1 MSPITKK
8 SQESCSQ
15 DSEPSLSDVEEAI
28 RMYTYRMKRKRRL
41 KQQSGTIKE
50 LQGILRRTESELKS
64 VKKEN
69 EELKVK
75 NKMIE
80 DIQHES
86 KEEMEKVYDHFT
98 KSLSIFRIFRDN
110 EKVREM
116 QISRGNK
123 SSPFFSSRAIAKTK
137 IS

>member
-1 MSPITKK
+1 MKK
-8 SQESCSQ
+8 RKVNQESGSPSDSQ
-15 DSEPSLSDVEEAI
+15 DLESSLSDVSEAI
-28 RMYTYRMKRKRRL
+28 EMCDTYMKRICM
-41 KQQSGTIKE
+41 QSMERERKLEEQSAMINE
-50 LQGILRRTESELKS
+50 LQGELDS
-64 VKKEN
+64 LKKEN
-69 EELKVK
+69 EELKAK

-116 QISRGNK
+116 EISRGNK
-123 SSPFFSSRAIAKTK
+123 S
-137 IS
+137 

>member
-8 SQESCSQ
+8 SQEPGSESCSQ

-69 EELKVK
+69 EKLKER
-75 NKMIE
+75 IR
-80 DIQHES
+80 DILDEFENHVS
-86 KEEMEKVYDHFT
+86 MLKKC
-98 KSLSIFRIFRDN
+98 N
-110 EKVREM
+110 E
-116 QISRGNK
+116 
-123 SSPFFSSRAIAKTK
+123 
-137 IS
+137 

>member
-8 SQESCSQ
+8 SQEPGSESCSQ

-50 LQGILRRTESELKS
+50 LQGKLRRTESDLESL
-64 VKKEN
+64 KKEN
-69 EELKVK
+69 EELKAK

-116 QISRGNK
+116 EISRGSK
-123 SSPFFSSRAIAKTK
+123 S
-137 IS
+137 